1 MAFGFGCAAA
11 DASATIACVP
21 PVDSERLRVMA
32 ILIAFALSLPGGCA
46 GPPASGPPSSDPSPS
61 GQPPAPTPSPTI
73 DGARRQILRTYL
85 APDVR
90 DRSDR
95 RAWLA
100 RLGEVRLTPDG
111 PAIIAGTGAPAS
123 PEQLLVV
130 EEGPRIGVVVGDM
143 ARIRMFVYVDL
154 TDLAAVV
161 GRETKLSQSASR
173 SEPGDL
179 GVYMRAGAR
188 VTIAEIR
195 GAEGR
200 VVDPCQNFDAEGWL
214 PGDAL
219 ARVFSRPPEVEGEG
233 DDTYILSGSVMTL
246 SPGGPP
252 VAEFHDF
259 DPSGFFYSAV
269 RIGKPRRGY
278 QRVEF
283 LAEDCRARGWVATAN
298 LSDKGSDVWGG
309 LTQTQQALP
318 CATSAERVPLVPG
331 VVLVHADSRLPFAV
345 VNEPTELFRTA
356 GDRLCLPTFWGPVEV
371 TALAAPEPRRVAG
384 GAESEASRHD

>member
-1 MAFGFGCAAA
+1 M
-11 DASATIACVP
+11 P
-21 PVDSERLRVMA
+21 PVESERLRILA
-32 ILIAFALSLPGGCA
+32 TLIAFALGLPGGCA
-46 GPPASGPPSSDPSPS
+46 RPPASGPLPSDPSPS

-73 DGARRQILRTYL
+73 DGDRRQILRTYL
-85 APDVR
+85 APDAR

-95 RAWLA
+95 RAWLT

-111 PAIIAGTGAPAS
+111 PAILAGAGASVS

-143 ARIRMFVYVDL
+143 GRIRMFVYVDPS
-154 TDLAAVV
+154 DLAAVV

-188 VTIAEIR
+188 VTVAELR

-200 VVDPCQNFDAEGWL
+200 VVDPCQDFDAEGWL

-219 ARVFSRPPEVEGEG
+219 ARVFSRPPEVDGEG

-246 SPGGPP
+246 RPGGPP
-252 VAEFHDF
+252 VAVFHDF
-259 DPSGFFYSAV
+259 DPSDFNYAAV
-269 RIGKPRRGY
+269 RIGEPQRGY
-278 QRVEF
+278 QRVEY

-298 LSDKGSDVWGG
+298 LSDEGSDVWGG
-309 LTQTQQALP
+309 LTPTQQARP
-318 CATSAERVPLVPG
+318 CATRGERVPLAPG

-345 VNEPTELFRTA
+345 VNEPTWLSRTA
-356 GDRLCLPTFWGPVEV
+356 GDRLCLPTFWGPIEV

-384 GAESEASRHD
+384 GAESEAARHD